1 MQGLWFDGRYIDPDH
16 PDGITRFSIG
26 LIEALLEISELT
38 VMVCNEKQ
46 VAQLPKHKGLKLY
59 RTNPIADLRELGQGL
74 RLNKEDVRVLFSP
87 MQTTSG
93 LGRKFKLIYTLHDLI
108 YYRHRNPPGE
118 FGLFIRT
125 VWFLYHLTY
134 IPQRLILNLADA
146 VATVS
151 ETTKTQMLEKRI
163 TKRPIYV
170 IHNAAEAPERVA
182 RKPRHESRE
191 LVYMGSFI
199 GYKNVETLIQGMQ
212 QLPDH
217 TLVLLSRISPTRK
230 AQLQRLADSL
240 GARVQ
245 FENGV
250 SDDDYHE
257 WLHRAKALVS
267 ASLDEGFGIPLVE
280 AMERGCPVVVSDIDI
295 FEEVAGPAG
304 LRFSPK
310 DSEEFASC
318 VRSLDDEETWK
329 LQSDLAKAQAKFFTW
344 DDSAEL
350 LIELCEELL
359 ES

>member
-1 MQGLWFDGRYIDPDH
+1 MQGLWFDGRYIDTVN
-16 PDGITRFSIG
+16 PDGITRFSVGMIT
-26 LIEALLEISELT
+26 ALLEITELT
-38 VMVCNEKQ
+38 VMVCNDDQIAE
-46 VAQLPKHKGLKLY
+46 LPSHKNLKLY
-59 RTNPIADLRELGQGL
+59 KTNRIADLRELGQGL

-93 LGRKFKLIYTLHDLI
+93 LGRNFKLVYTLHDLI
-108 YYRHRNPPGE
+108 YYRHRTPPAE

-125 VWFLYHLTY
+125 VWFLYHLTF

-151 ETTKTQMLEKRI
+151 ETTKSQMEAKKL

-170 IHNAAEAPERVA
+170 IHNAAEAPERIA
-182 RKPRHESRE
+182 QHSRHEARE
-191 LVYMGSFI
+191 IVYMGSFI
-199 GYKNVETLIQGMQ
+199 GYKNVETLIRGMSE
-212 QLPDH
+212 LADH
-217 TLVLLSRISPTRK
+217 TLVLLSRISATRR
-230 AQLQRLADSL
+230 AQLQRLADEV
-240 GARVQ
+240 GAKVQ

-250 SDDDYHE
+250 TDDEYHE

-280 AMERGCPVVVSDIDI
+280 AMERGCPVVVSDIEI

-304 LRFSPK
+304 LRFPAK
-310 DSEEFASC
+310 DPSAFAALI
-318 VRSLDDEETWK
+318 RSLDDAKNWK
-329 LQSDLAKAQAKFFTW
+329 LRSELAKDQSQFFTW

-359 ES
+359 EA